1 MNPSLNNGQDDY
13 APNLTKHTVRF
24 WRPIFLGFS
33 IIIGFSLTS
42 WMLITASLAGATLG
56 EKAFILIFVL
66 YFGGLLVYVLNRYLA
81 CYNQV
86 IEISGDYDTFYFGDD
101 ITMNK
106 YDKNNIDQVLI
117 YQPGGTRKLHF
128 FYVFQITFK
137 DGSMIKFSNML
148 ISEGEIL
155 NDFLHDV
162 VRYDNKS
169 PFWRL

>member
-86 IEISGDYDTFYFGDD
+86 LQVSEANDTFYFGDD
-101 ITMNK
+101 RLNK
-106 YDKNNIDQVLI
+106 YNKDDIGRITI
-117 YQPGGTRKLHF
+117 YQPGGVKKVHF
-128 FYVFQITFK
+128 FYVFEFTLK
-137 DGSMIKFSNML
+137 DGSMLKFSNML
-148 ISEGEIL
+148 ISEAAVL
-155 NDFLHDV
+155 NNFPDDLV
-162 VRYDNKS
+162 SYGNKS